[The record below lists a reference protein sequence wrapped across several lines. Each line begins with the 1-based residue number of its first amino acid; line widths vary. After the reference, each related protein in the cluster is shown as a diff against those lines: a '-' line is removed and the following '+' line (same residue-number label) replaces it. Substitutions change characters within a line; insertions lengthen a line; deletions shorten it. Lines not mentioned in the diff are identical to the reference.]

1 MRTLSGE
8 RLDLEKDKILKSVI
22 SKEFTLEYYNLR
34 ALKNIFVQDLR
45 TKESNIDGL
54 ITGAII
60 GGMIDGSVGD
70 DSVVDGAV
78 LGSLLFS
85 SKDEYVI
92 GNIYVTLQ
100 FFDGQTLNLKLDDE
114 AELIV
119 LQDYA
124 IKNHSKKS
132 LNVGTTRDIIQ
143 LDKKSEEKNDLQAL
157 IISLLMFIVL
167 LIDVFLGLNKAIFI
181 TLITTG
187 LSFLIFNFYSSVK
200 NIKQTKQ
207 AVLNKNIQ

>member
-1 MRTLSGE
+1 MRALSGE
-8 RLDLEKDKILKSVI
+8 RLDLEKDKIVESVI
-22 SKEFTLEYYNLR
+22 SEEFTLGYYNLR

-45 TKESNIDGL
+45 TKESITDGL

-70 DSVVDGAV
+70 DSIIDGAII
-78 LGSLLFS
+78 GSLLFS
-85 SKDEYVI
+85 SKEEYVI

-119 LQDYA
+119 LQDCA
-124 IKNHSKKS
+124 IKNHSDANSNIEK
-132 LNVGTTRDIIQ
+132 TRDIIQ
-143 LDKKSEEKNDLQAL
+143 LDKKFEEKNDLQAL
-157 IISLLMFIVL
+157 VILLLMFIVL
-167 LIDVFLGLNKAIFI
+167 LVHVFLGLNETIFI

-187 LSFLIFNFYSSVK
+187 ISFLILKFYTSIK

-207 AVLNKNIQ
+207 AVLNRNMK